1 MMRYKRKII
10 AILSL
15 ALLTSVGL
23 AYGASASAIQG
34 SKQEGVGYTPP
45 GGMIPDAE
53 TAKLVA
59 NIVLSRIYGSKLIQ
73 EEQPFRVALR
83 EGVWIVM
90 GKSLPPD
97 TAGGVAVIKISK
109 ADGRIMYVMHGK

>member
-1 MMRYKRKII
+1 MKYKRKII

-15 ALLTSVGL
+15 ALLTSGCL
-23 AYGASASAIQG
+23 ADGASATAIQD
-34 SKQEGVGYTPP
+34 SKLESVGYMPP
-45 GGMIPDAE
+45 GGMIPDVE

-59 NIVLSRIYGSKLIQ
+59 NIVLSRIYGPKLIQ

-83 EGVWIVM
+83 ENIWIVM
-90 GKSLPPD
+90 GKALPPD

-109 ADGRIMYVMHGK
+109 IDGRIMYVMHGK